1 MRTIGFLISAL
12 KALVTGGGV
21 SLASLGKGKLLAH
34 GDRGV
39 DFLLQ
44 FLSFLCLAGEV
55 KVGLLPECEALKFR
69 LINFSI
75 GAEVVLVGADWGC

>member
-34 GDRGV
+34 GDLGNGLSAPISILPLPCRRG
-39 DFLLQ
+39 Q
-44 FLSFLCLAGEV
+44 S
-55 KVGLLPECEALKFR
+55 R
-69 LINFSI
+69 SI
-75 GAEVVLVGADWGC
+75 TGM